1 VAYPVFV
8 GSRQAGGPAAPNQGA
23 DMAED
28 NKTPEQNA
36 EIEQA
41 DSVLDLQNLKKDEP
55 EVEAHGCVSGV
66 SISIN

>member
-1 VAYPVFV
+1 
-8 GSRQAGGPAAPNQGA
+8 
-23 DMAED
+23 MAED

-41 DSVLDLQNLKKDEP
+41 DSVLDLQNLKKDDP
-55 EVEAHGCVSGV
+55 EVEAHGCISSV